1 MRGLVGA
8 GSFPRSA
15 AAGRGRTPD
24 LKMGPVSPAGAGS
37 YRVSQSPNH
46 LRAPPAMPL
55 SPTLLARLR
64 RLDRWLREGRGATRP
79 GLTGRLR
86 APAAELVDHRP
97 YQAGDDPRYLD
108 WRLLARLRRPFVRQG
123 EARGAGAVA
132 VALDCSASM
141 GFDRKFEVA
150 AEVAASLAY
159 LALEGEARLSLHL
172 LGGATVPMGR
182 GRGHLG
188 RVVAA
193 LEGAR
198 PGGAVA
204 VAEALYGCAGGWP
217 PGTQVVLLSD
227 LLEPVERLA
236 PLGRLARHGHP
247 MEVVQ
252 ILGPAD
258 LAPAATGPCR
268 LKDAESGDGRE
279 AVVDGAAVVR
289 YQTALTRHQ
298 EAVAALTRRHR
309 MGWVAA
315 EATAGAEQA
324 LLAYLR
330 LPREG
335 R

>member
-1 MRGLVGA
+1 M
-8 GSFPRSA
+8 S
-15 AAGRGRTPD
+15 
-24 LKMGPVSPAGAGS
+24 
-37 YRVSQSPNH
+37 
-46 LRAPPAMPL
+46 L

-97 YQAGDDPRYLD
+97 YQPGDDPRYLD

-123 EARGAGAVA
+123 EARRAGAVA
-132 VALDCSASM
+132 VAVDCSASM
-141 GFDRKFEVA
+141 GFDRKFDVAVEVA
-150 AEVAASLAY
+150 TSLAY

-172 LGGATVPMGR
+172 LGGATVAMGR
-182 GRGHLG
+182 GRTHLG

-193 LEGAR
+193 LEATCPNGR
-198 PGGAVA
+198 VA
-204 VAEALYGCAGGWP
+204 VAEALYGCTGGWP

-227 LLEPVERLA
+227 LLEPVEHLA

-247 MEVVQ
+247 VEVVQ

-258 LAPAATGPCR
+258 LTPEATGACR
-268 LKDAESGDGRE
+268 LVDAESGGGRE
-279 AVVDGAAVVR
+279 AVVDAAAVTR
-289 YQTALTRHQ
+289 YQEALARHQ
-298 EAVAALTRRHR
+298 EAVAALARRHR
-309 MGWVAA
+309 MGLVAL
-315 EATAGAEQA
+315 EAAAGAEQV

-330 LPREG
+330 LPRGG